1 MAQTKGRLVAGTITN
16 LSTGDIAYFMFNP
29 SEYSISKSNSWE
41 RKDKKGQNTP
51 SITFKQGGPA
61 TLKLQLFF
69 DTYMEDSRTDVR
81 GYTEVLWKMM
91 AVDKTKEN
99 PTTKKSDPPMVAF
112 EWGGLYFEA
121 VITQMS
127 EKFTLFSPTGTPL
140 RSTVDI
146 TLQQVKDP
154 EDFRSQSAIT
164 VPAKTAESMR
174 SSLSK
179 RLDQIAASSTGSAS
193 NYRSI
198 AEANNIDDPRSVP
211 PGTTLTIPGS

>member
-1 MAQTKGRLVAGTITN
+1 MPQTKGRLVPGKITN
-16 LSTGDIAYFMFNP
+16 LSTGEIAYFMFNP
-29 SEYSISKSNSWE
+29 TEYSISKSNSWE

-69 DTYMEDSRTDVR
+69 DTYMDDAREDVR

-91 AVDKTKEN
+91 AIDKTKKN
-99 PTTKKSDPPMVAF
+99 PRTNKSDPPLVAF

-127 EKFTLFSPTGTPL
+127 EKFTLFSQNGTPL

-154 EDFRSQSAIT
+154 EDYRSQSTAT
-164 VPAKTAESMR
+164 VPAETAKSMR
-174 SSLSK
+174 ASLSS

-198 AEANNIDDPRSVP
+198 AEANNIDDPRKVP
-211 PGTTLTIPGS
+211 PGTTLSIPNS